1 MAKLLRIGLAILV
14 RQEKFVVVEVPDDFD
29 LHSAHEIED
38 LMHEVYE
45 QDDGTGFSDD
55 LDWCCEEGTHM
66 LFGEA
71 DTGTKPQFRV
81 DDKGVSK
88 SRIRRHSWETKRR
101 GSFRFASTA
110 RWSSAWTSPYRPRAR
125 VLPALAPWP

>member
-45 QDDGTGFSDD
+45 QDDGVGFSDD

-66 LFGEA
+66 LLGEA
-71 DTGTKPQFRV
+71 DASTKPQFRA
-81 DDKGVSK
+81 DDKGVFE
-88 SRIRRHSWETKRR
+88 ITD
-101 GSFRFASTA
+101 
-110 RWSSAWTSPYRPRAR
+110 
-125 VLPALAPWP
+125 